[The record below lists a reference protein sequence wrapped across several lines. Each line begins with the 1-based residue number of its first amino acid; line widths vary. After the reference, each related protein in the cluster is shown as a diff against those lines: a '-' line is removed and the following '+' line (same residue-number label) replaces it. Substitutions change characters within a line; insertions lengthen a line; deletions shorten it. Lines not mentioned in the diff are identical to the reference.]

1 MAGKKEAK
9 QRAGPSGRKE
19 KYRRETGEP
28 LGVKDSL
35 EDAGRKSA
43 QETQKKE
50 AHKDLKDQGEVKKP
64 SMTKRRQVRK
74 VATMVKRLKKNPEDG
89 ELQTPTEGEVVLA
102 AGDGWDAQQQA
113 TVTAYAQSRGM
124 QPREVLQALV
134 NSMEKTLRKEKEG
147 NPASQIPPSG
157 MKRKGEAAGKNETGP
172 SPGRGGR
179 DQREK
184 KPDAGC
190 VTCHRDKRRNVP
202 PKTRWKEEQKEKARN
217 MGSAGKENLAVEA
230 PGEAGNTVATVPEKE
245 EAQQASEGT
254 QAETVAAPEAN
265 EATAERKPEETG
277 TPQAPGGALGGA
289 RGTRKE

>member
-9 QRAGPSGRKE
+9 QKAGPSGRKE
-19 KYRRETGEP
+19 KYRKETGEP
-28 LGVKDSL
+28 TGVKDSL
-35 EDAGRKSA
+35 EDAGRKPA

-50 AHKDLKDQGEVKKP
+50 AHKDLKDQGEFKKP

-89 ELQTPTEGEVVLA
+89 ESQTPTEGEVVLT

-147 NPASQIPPSG
+147 NPASQIPLSG

-190 VTCHRDKRRNVP
+190 VTCHRDNRRNVP

-217 MGSAGKENLAVEA
+217 MGSAGKENLAVE
-230 PGEAGNTVATVPEKE
+230 
-245 EAQQASEGT
+245 
-254 QAETVAAPEAN
+254 
-265 EATAERKPEETG
+265 
-277 TPQAPGGALGGA
+277 
-289 RGTRKE
+289 